1 MIRLSVALVAS
12 LIPALAAAPA
22 WSQPMDHSKMPGMQ
36 MPPEP
41 ETPTP
46 DEPAPPP
53 QPETQP

>member
-22 WSQPMDHSKMPGMQ
+22 WSQPMDQSKMPGMP

-41 ETPTP
+41 EP
-46 DEPAPPP
+46 EPPP
-53 QPETQP
+53 PPNR